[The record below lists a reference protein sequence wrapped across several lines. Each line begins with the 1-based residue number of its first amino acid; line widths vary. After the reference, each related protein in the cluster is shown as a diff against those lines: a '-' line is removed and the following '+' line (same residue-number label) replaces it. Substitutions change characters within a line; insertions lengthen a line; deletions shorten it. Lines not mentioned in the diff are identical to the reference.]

1 MSDELIKPLAEAF
14 DCSTADMALLVGV
27 GVTLIVILVAAA
39 VGRLAFL
46 FGVWG
51 RQAASADQPQPATTA
66 KTPRQVVRE
75 SDAARRKMAGCWFV
89 MVIAVVFA
97 LFVVLALSGLL
108 DDVLASFQ

>member
-51 RQAASADQPQPATTA
+51 RQHPLINRSQLLQPRHRDKSSEKAM
-66 KTPRQVVRE
+66 PRGERWQV
-75 SDAARRKMAGCWFV
+75 AG
-89 MVIAVVFA
+89 
-97 LFVVLALSGLL
+97 L
-108 DDVLASFQ
+108 